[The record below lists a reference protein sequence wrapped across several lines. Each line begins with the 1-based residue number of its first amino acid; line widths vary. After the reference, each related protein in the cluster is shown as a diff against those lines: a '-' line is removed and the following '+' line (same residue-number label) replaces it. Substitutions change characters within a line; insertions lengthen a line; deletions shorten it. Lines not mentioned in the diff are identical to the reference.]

1 MGHCTAPH
9 PNPSFL
15 IREGRVFTV
24 RDPSPPWR
32 RNLQFGDV
40 NTDWTEIDNS
50 RLSDTVKENI
60 RKIGEIGQHR
70 WWMSLLPGGIY
81 TTTKMFGGRYL
92 LRTALNM
99 FLEYSRT
106 TGYLLKTYGPDAAM
120 KFMGT
125 KVLVPVGEGAG
136 AAAYFLV
143 GPLIRKYP
151 HLAPR
156 PHWTEIEVTT
166 ICNKRCT
173 FCEHTHWGKTQEAKH
188 LWIDEY
194 KHIIDQ
200 FDLTWVHTTGEGS
213 SFLNPDFYKIMAEN
227 RRRNIPHYFVDH
239 FDDMTEE
246 DMRRILSYD
255 VAGIYIS
262 IDGASPDTYNPV
274 RLGCDFSRV
283 ERNVRKFVGMKMQQG
298 KELPELNFR
307 MVVTNENVHEM
318 PRFVEFVK
326 SFGGRRE
333 LGGGARLDFVGVL
346 NFDENE
352 QKFAD
357 IVPAEVYRETIEK
370 ARGCDFNVILS
381 HIEPW
386 QNPPSSQCI
395 CWLEPYVLMGGDVIP
410 CCTVLMS
417 NNREYLHSNAFGNL
431 FNQTFDQVWNSARYV
446 EFRRIIN
453 DDSQPVPGFCVNC
466 RGYDTSVR
474 AQKNGIRWDL

>member
-1 MGHCTAPH
+1 MKDGRRSME
-9 PNPSFL
+9 NPSFM
-15 IREGRVFTV
+15 RGGPRVSTIN
-24 RDPSPPWR
+24 DPAPAWR

-40 NTDWTEIDNS
+40 NTDWTQIDGDRIS
-50 RLSDTVKENI
+50 AGVKENMQ
-60 RKIGEIGQHR
+60 KISEIGAHR

-81 TTTKMFGGRYL
+81 TTTKMYGGKYL
-92 LRTALNM
+92 LRTAWNM
-99 FLEYSRT
+99 LSAYAGT
-106 TGYLLKTYGPDAAM
+106 TGFLYNKYGWEAAR
-120 KFMGT
+120 KFIGT
-125 KVLVPVGEGAG
+125 KAFVPVGEGAG
-136 AAAYFLV
+136 AGIYFLA
-143 GPLIRKYP
+143 GPLIRMYP
-151 HLAPR
+151 QLAPKPR
-156 PHWTEIEVTT
+156 WAEIEVTT

-173 FCEHTHWGKTQEAKH
+173 FCEHTHWGKTQEPKH

-194 KHIIDQ
+194 RHLLNQ
-200 FDLTWVHTTGEGS
+200 FDPTWIHTTGEGS

-227 RRRNIPHYFVDH
+227 RKRNIPHYFVDH

-246 DMRRILSYD
+246 DMERILTYD

-262 IDGASPDTYNPV
+262 IDGASPGTYNPV
-274 RLGCDFSRV
+274 RLGCDFERV
-283 ERNVRKFVGMKMQQG
+283 EKNVRKFIALKRKYR

-307 MVVTNENVHEM
+307 MVVTNENMHEM
-318 PRFVEFVK
+318 PRFVELVR

-357 IVPAEVYRETIEK
+357 VIPAEIYRETIEK
-370 ARGCDFNVILS
+370 TKGCEFNVILS

-395 CWLEPYVLMGGDVIP
+395 CWMEPYVLMGGDVIP

-431 FNQTFDQVWNSARYV
+431 YSQTLDEIWNTPRYK

-453 DDSQPVPGFCVNC
+453 DDTQPLPGFCVNC
-466 RGYDTSVR
+466 RGYGTSVR
-474 AQKNGIRWDL
+474 AQQRGIRWDL